1 MPDDQKKQIRIK
13 RRKGGGERKGIEWFY
28 KMSRCHKTIFFGT
41 LVEDGWFARDAHII
55 LQYIPVTV
63 THMPAGMGHPSMLYQ
78 LQSRH
83 FCGLK
88 KPSRFRWH
96 D

>member
-1 MPDDQKKQIRIK
+1 
-13 RRKGGGERKGIEWFY
+13 
-28 KMSRCHKTIFFGT
+28 MSRCHKTIFFGT

-63 THMPAGMGHPSMLYQ
+63 THMPAGMGHPSIHVACGIPFQ

-88 KPSRFRWH
+88 KPSRRFRWH